1 MNTLITNG
9 KIYVEKGLFH
19 EAMLIQDGIIV
30 QTGSNSDFESAS
42 YENHIDLGGKT
53 VIPGL
58 NDSHLHLSYVGTTM
72 RSCKLNQARSIEEII
87 EIGKNHLEANPGTAA
102 LYGRGWNQDYFVT
115 GEKRMINRHDLD
127 QISTDI
133 PIVFVRVCGHMA
145 TGNSKAIEMLG
156 VDETTTV
163 EGGVIQLGGDG
174 QPDGIFCESATALL
188 DTVIPEKTDLDIEKD
203 FLTAADYA
211 ISMGLTSVQS
221 CDIQN
226 VDAQRIFK
234 VIRNIYADNKTRL
247 RFSHQFNFQ
256 DISGLEDYINTEL
269 NSDGYDEKFLSRGAL
284 KLFIDGSLGARTAFM
299 LSDYHD
305 EPGTR
310 GVSVLSQEQLDDI
323 LSLASQHNIR
333 VVTHAIGD
341 GAVEM
346 LINAYEQQMNGGENT
361 LRHGI
366 VHCQITSAQQLERIA
381 ALKIPVLYQ
390 PIFLDYDI
398 QIVEDR
404 VGEHLASTSYAFNT
418 LYQLGTP
425 VSFGTDSPVE
435 DLNPWENLY
444 CAVTRQR
451 LDGTPEGGFC
461 PEERMDISD
470 AIDCYTTGSAFN
482 EFREDFKGRLM
493 PGYAA
498 DLAVLDRD
506 IFEIEPAHIK
516 DVRVDM
522 TMINGEVVYTR
533 Q

>member
-1 MNTLITNG
+1 
-9 KIYVEKGLFH
+9 
-19 EAMLIQDGIIV
+19 
-30 QTGSNSDFESAS
+30 
-42 YENHIDLGGKT
+42 
-53 VIPGL
+53 
-58 NDSHLHLSYVGTTM
+58 
-72 RSCKLNQARSIEEII
+72 
-87 EIGKNHLEANPGTAA
+87 
-102 LYGRGWNQDYFVT
+102 
-115 GEKRMINRHDLD
+115 
-127 QISTDI
+127 
-133 PIVFVRVCGHMA
+133 
-145 TGNSKAIEMLG
+145 
-156 VDETTTV
+156 
-163 EGGVIQLGGDG
+163 
-174 QPDGIFCESATALL
+174 
-188 DTVIPEKTDLDIEKD
+188 
-203 FLTAADYA
+203 
-211 ISMGLTSVQS
+211 MGLTSVQS

-323 LSLASQHNIR
+323 LSLASQYNIR

-444 CAVTRQR
+444 
-451 LDGTPEGGFC
+451 
-461 PEERMDISD
+461 
-470 AIDCYTTGSAFN
+470 
-482 EFREDFKGRLM
+482 
-493 PGYAA
+493 
-498 DLAVLDRD
+498 
-506 IFEIEPAHIK
+506 
-516 DVRVDM
+516 
-522 TMINGEVVYTR
+522 
-533 Q
+533 